1 MVLKAD
7 GGTSQ
12 FKFSYT
18 NDIIL
23 MNATVGAEGALNA
36 RVEQAGTGTL
46 VLTQD
51 NSATGTL
58 TITSGTVQLGNGEA
72 SGSWAG
78 QITGAG
84 ALVVDRSAGSSALEL
99 NSANDYQ
106 GGTTLNGGTVKA
118 LGAGSLGTGDV
129 LVNGG
134 SILDMNG
141 QAIANNVAIT
151 KGGLQHAG
159 AYATLGGVTVNAEAD
174 SGDIDLGGLSGDK
187 VGGINT
193 TTAGTAITGLTGNLT
208 LTGNNALHVGVE
220 NTMYA
225 SDGDQKSLIQFND
238 AATGTV
244 SLGGDSSDLTLHMD
258 IDTDILIAM
267 RELDSVGILLTDGTI
282 IGLPDSGLVA
292 WLNQHLTFNATLES
306 LGFGIQGVDG
316 GNIII
321 SGRTDQIYIASVDGS
336 SVTEIPAL
344 NSYAQV
350 IVDKDLSLNFDVPAS
365 NTDKTIVRHLPPAP
379 ALLATWQ

>member
-1 MVLKAD
+1 M
-7 GGTSQ
+7 
-12 FKFSYT
+12 
-18 NDIIL
+18 
-23 MNATVGAEGALNA
+23 
-36 RVEQAGTGTL
+36 
-46 VLTQD
+46 
-51 NSATGTL
+51 
-58 TITSGTVQLGNGEA
+58 
-72 SGSWAG
+72 
-78 QITGAG
+78 
-84 ALVVDRSAGSSALEL
+84 
-99 NSANDYQ
+99 
-106 GGTTLNGGTVKA
+106 
-118 LGAGSLGTGDV
+118 
-129 LVNGG
+129 
-134 SILDMNG
+134 
-141 QAIANNVAIT
+141 
-151 KGGLQHAG
+151 
-159 AYATLGGVTVNAEAD
+159 
-174 SGDIDLGGLSGDK
+174 
-187 VGGINT
+187 GGINT

-220 NTMYA
+220 NTTYA

-282 IGLPDSGLVA
+282 TGLPDSGLVA

-379 ALLATWQ
+379 ALLAIWQ

>member
-1 MVLKAD
+1 
-7 GGTSQ
+7 
-12 FKFSYT
+12 
-18 NDIIL
+18 

-58 TITSGTVQLGNGEA
+58 TITSGTVQLGNGEV
-72 SGSWAG
+72 SGSWTG

-129 LVNGG
+129 FVNGG

-159 AYATLGGVTVNAEAD
+159 AYATSGGVTVMRRLIP
-174 SGDIDLGGLSGDK
+174 G
-187 VGGINT
+187 
-193 TTAGTAITGLTGNLT
+193 T
-208 LTGNNALHVGVE
+208 LTWEACPATKWE
-220 NTMYA
+220 A
-225 SDGDQKSLIQFND
+225 SIPPR
-238 AATGTV
+238 
-244 SLGGDSSDLTLHMD
+244 
-258 IDTDILIAM
+258 
-267 RELDSVGILLTDGTI
+267 RERLL
-282 IGLPDSGLVA
+282 
-292 WLNQHLTFNATLES
+292 
-306 LGFGIQGVDG
+306 
-316 GNIII
+316 
-321 SGRTDQIYIASVDGS
+321 
-336 SVTEIPAL
+336 PA
-344 NSYAQV
+344 
-350 IVDKDLSLNFDVPAS
+350 
-365 NTDKTIVRHLPPAP
+365 
-379 ALLATWQ
+379 

>member
-1 MVLKAD
+1 MTTALGNAFAYLTGDMTGFQGAFSHTGDSLFTWAFGNNTEAVLNDGKLFGDGVVLKAD

-129 LVNGG
+129 FSQRRFHPG
-134 SILDMNG
+134 
-141 QAIANNVAIT
+141 
-151 KGGLQHAG
+151 
-159 AYATLGGVTVNAEAD
+159 YERP
-174 SGDIDLGGLSGDK
+174 GDC
-187 VGGINT
+187 
-193 TTAGTAITGLTGNLT
+193 
-208 LTGNNALHVGVE
+208 
-220 NTMYA
+220 
-225 SDGDQKSLIQFND
+225 Q
-238 AATGTV
+238 
-244 SLGGDSSDLTLHMD
+244 
-258 IDTDILIAM
+258 
-267 RELDSVGILLTDGTI
+267 
-282 IGLPDSGLVA
+282 
-292 WLNQHLTFNATLES
+292 
-306 LGFGIQGVDG
+306 
-316 GNIII
+316 
-321 SGRTDQIYIASVDGS
+321 
-336 SVTEIPAL
+336 
-344 NSYAQV
+344 
-350 IVDKDLSLNFDVPAS
+350 
-365 NTDKTIVRHLPPAP
+365 
-379 ALLATWQ
+379 